1 LIRTLYHGWLSPF
14 SREVRIV
21 LGEKGLDFDLVVEKV
36 WERRPEFL
44 AMNPTGEVPVLVE
57 TEGQILSGAGVICEF
72 LDESHPKDT
81 LIGSDLLV
89 RAETRRLRD
98 WFGPKFYTE
107 VTRNLVDEKLY
118 KQFMG
123 MGAPDSV
130 AIRAGH
136 ENLGP
141 NLAYISHLTE
151 RRRWLAGENFSLAD
165 IAAAAQLSCL
175 DYMDDIPWPEVPAAK
190 DWYARVKSRPSF
202 RPLLEDL
209 IPGLKPPKHYK
220 NLDF

>member
-1 LIRTLYHGWLSPF
+1 MRTLYHGWLSPL

-21 LGEKGLDFDLVVEKV
+21 LGEKGLDFDLVVEKE

-44 AMNPTGEVPVLVE
+44 AINPAGEVPVLVE
-57 TEGQILSGAGVICEF
+57 SDGEVVVGAGVICEY
-72 LDESHPKDT
+72 LDERYPQET
-81 LIGSDLLV
+81 LIGSDLLI

-98 WFGPKFYTE
+98 WFGVKFHQE
-107 VTRNLVDEKLY
+107 VTRNLVDEKLF

-123 MGAPDSV
+123 MGAPNSV
-130 AIRAGH
+130 AIRAGY
-136 ENLGP
+136 ENMVP
-141 NLAYISHLTE
+141 HLAYIAYLTE

-165 IAAAAQLSCL
+165 VAAAAQLSCL
-175 DYMDDIPWPEVPAAK
+175 DYLDDVPWPEVPAAK

-202 RPLLEDL
+202 RPLLADL
-209 IPGLKPPKHYK
+209 IPGLAPPKHYA